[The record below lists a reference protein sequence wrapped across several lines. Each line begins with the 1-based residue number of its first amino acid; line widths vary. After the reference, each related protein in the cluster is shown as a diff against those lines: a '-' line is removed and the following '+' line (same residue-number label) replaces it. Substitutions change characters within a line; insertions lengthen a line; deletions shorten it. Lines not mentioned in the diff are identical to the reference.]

1 MQILTVEF
9 KYLTRSFVDLLEVKT
24 ITAFQEQ
31 QNGGENASRECPNCD
46 SKRIVRER
54 LSSRKNTVLLGIS
67 KLTINRLKVR
77 SSGDI
82 STLMRVQI
90 PVTPNKIS
98 FPSNV
103 EQTHCKRRIDIAPS
117 ALSAAL
123 SELPPPPFL
132 Q

>member
-77 SSGDI
+77 SSVKSPLALGFK
-82 STLMRVQI
+82 SHPLHLYKQ
-90 PVTPNKIS
+90 
-98 FPSNV
+98 NV
-103 EQTHCKRRIDIAPS
+103 WGSRREMFSCFYVLKFVFS
-117 ALSAAL
+117 AY
-123 SELPPPPFL
+123 ELL
-132 Q
+132 V